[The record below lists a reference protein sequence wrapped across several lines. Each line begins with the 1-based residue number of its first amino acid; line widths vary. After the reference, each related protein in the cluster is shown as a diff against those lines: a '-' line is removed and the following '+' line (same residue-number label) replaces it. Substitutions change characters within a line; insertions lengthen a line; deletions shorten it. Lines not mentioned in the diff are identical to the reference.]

1 MSAESIFSCVDP
13 YSLRSVHLLSAF
25 FITFPV
31 KRLFLYSLKNHK
43 IMVIFIII
51 GIIAIF
57 LLYAVSIYNR
67 LVKLKN
73 LVQEAWSSIDVMLKK
88 RHDLIPN
95 LVETVKGYATH
106 ERETLENVT
115 RARNQAV
122 GANSLEAKEAAEKNL
137 NQAMVNLFAVAEQY
151 PDLKA
156 NANFQ
161 QLQAELTSIENDIEK
176 SRRYYNG
183 TARENNT
190 LVESFPSNLVANMY
204 KFEKVSFFELE
215 NIADREVPTVK
226 F

>member
-1 MSAESIFSCVDP
+1 
-13 YSLRSVHLLSAF
+13 
-25 FITFPV
+25 
-31 KRLFLYSLKNHK
+31 
-43 IMVIFIII
+43 MVALIII

-106 ERETLENVT
+106 ERETLESVT

-137 NQAMVNLFAVAEQY
+137 NQAMMNLFAVAEQY

-190 LVESFPSNLVANMY
+190 LVESFPSNIVANMY
-204 KFEKVSFFELE
+204 KFEKVSYFELD
-215 NIADREVPTVK
+215 NITEREVPTVK

>member
-1 MSAESIFSCVDP
+1 MIA
-13 YSLRSVHLLSAF
+13 L
-25 FITFPV
+25 
-31 KRLFLYSLKNHK
+31 
-43 IMVIFIII
+43 II
-51 GIIAIF
+51 GGVLVIA
-57 LLYAVSIYNR
+57 LLYGVSIYNR
-67 LVKLKN
+67 LVKLRN

-115 RARNQAV
+115 KARNLAV
-122 GANSLEAKEAAEKNL
+122 SADSVEGKEAAEKNL

-161 QLQAELTSIENDIEK
+161 QLQAELSSIENDIEK

-183 TARENNT
+183 TVRENNT
-190 LVESFPSNLVANMY
+190 LVESFPSNIIANMY
-204 KFEKVSFFELE
+204 KFEKSKFFELE
-215 NIADREVPTVK
+215 NIADREVPNVK

>member
-1 MSAESIFSCVDP
+1 MIALIVIGV
-13 YSLRSVHLLSAF
+13 LVLA
-25 FITFPV
+25 V
-31 KRLFLYSLKNHK
+31 LY
-43 IMVIFIII
+43 
-51 GIIAIF
+51 G
-57 LLYAVSIYNR
+57 VSIYNR
-67 LVKLKN
+67 LVKLRN

-115 RARNQAV
+115 RARNLAV
-122 GANSLEAKEAAEKNL
+122 GADSVEGKEIAEKNL

-161 QLQAELTSIENDIEK
+161 QLQAELSSIENDIEK

-183 TARENNT
+183 TVRENNT
-190 LVESFPSNLVANMY
+190 LVESFPSNIVANMY
-204 KFEKVSFFELE
+204 KFEKSKFFELE
-215 NIADREVPTVK
+215 NIADREVPNVK

>member
-1 MSAESIFSCVDP
+1 MIALIVIGV
-13 YSLRSVHLLSAF
+13 LVL
-25 FITFPV
+25 V
-31 KRLFLYSLKNHK
+31 VLY
-43 IMVIFIII
+43 
-51 GIIAIF
+51 G
-57 LLYAVSIYNR
+57 VSIYNR
-67 LVKLKN
+67 LVKLRN

-115 RARNQAV
+115 RARNLAV
-122 GANSLEAKEAAEKNL
+122 GADSVEGKEIAEKNL
-137 NQAMVNLFAVAEQY
+137 NQAMMNLFAVAEQY

-161 QLQAELTSIENDIEK
+161 QLQAELSSIENDIEK

-183 TARENNT
+183 TVRENNT
-190 LVESFPSNLVANMY
+190 LVESFPSNIVANMY
-204 KFEKVSFFELE
+204 KFEKSKFFELD
-215 NIADREVPTVK
+215 NIADREVPNVK

>member
-1 MSAESIFSCVDP
+1 MIA
-13 YSLRSVHLLSAF
+13 L
-25 FITFPV
+25 
-31 KRLFLYSLKNHK
+31 
-43 IMVIFIII
+43 II
-51 GIIAIF
+51 GGVLVIA
-57 LLYAVSIYNR
+57 LLYGVSIYNR
-67 LVKLKN
+67 LVKLRN

-115 RARNQAV
+115 KARNLAV
-122 GANSLEAKEAAEKNL
+122 GANSVEAKEAAEKNL
-137 NQAMVNLFAVAEQY
+137 NQAMMNLFAVAEQY

-161 QLQAELTSIENDIEK
+161 QLQAELTSIEGDIEK

-183 TARENNT
+183 TVRENNT
-190 LVESFPSNLVANMY
+190 LVESFPSNIVANMY
-204 KFEKVSFFELE
+204 KFEKSKFFELE
-215 NIADREVPTVK
+215 NIADREVPNVK

>member
-1 MSAESIFSCVDP
+1 MIA
-13 YSLRSVHLLSAF
+13 L
-25 FITFPV
+25 
-31 KRLFLYSLKNHK
+31 
-43 IMVIFIII
+43 II
-51 GIIAIF
+51 GGVLAIV
-57 LLYAVSIYNR
+57 LLYGVSIYNR
-67 LVKLKN
+67 LVKLRN

-115 RARNQAV
+115 KARNLAV
-122 GANSLEAKEAAEKNL
+122 GADSVEAKETAEKNL

-161 QLQAELTSIENDIEK
+161 QLQAELSSIENDIEK

-183 TARENNT
+183 TVRENNT
-190 LVESFPSNLVANMY
+190 LVESFPSNIIANMY
-204 KFEKVSFFELE
+204 KFENSKFFELE
-215 NIADREVPTVK
+215 NIADREVPSVK

>member
-1 MSAESIFSCVDP
+1 
-13 YSLRSVHLLSAF
+13 
-25 FITFPV
+25 
-31 KRLFLYSLKNHK
+31 
-43 IMVIFIII
+43 MVALIII

-106 ERETLENVT
+106 ERETLDSVT

-137 NQAMVNLFAVAEQY
+137 NQAMMNLFAVAEQY

-161 QLQAELTSIENDIEK
+161 QLQGELTSIENDIEK

-190 LVESFPSNLVANMY
+190 LVESFPSNMVANMF
-204 KFEKVSFFELE
+204 KFEKVSYFELD
-215 NIADREVPTVK
+215 NIAEREVPTVK

>member
-1 MSAESIFSCVDP
+1 MII
-13 YSLRSVHLLSAF
+13 LL
-25 FITFPV
+25 I
-31 KRLFLYSLKNHK
+31 
-43 IMVIFIII
+43 VI
-51 GIIAIF
+51 ALVVIF
-57 LLYAVSIYNR
+57 LLYGVSIYNR
-67 LVKLKN
+67 LVKLRN

-115 RARNQAV
+115 KARNLAV
-122 GANSLEAKEAAEKNL
+122 GANSVETKEAAEKNL
-137 NQAMVNLFAVAEQY
+137 NQAMMNLFAVAEQY

-161 QLQAELTSIENDIEK
+161 QLQSELTSIENDIEK

-183 TARENNT
+183 TVRENNT
-190 LVESFPSNLVANMY
+190 LVEYFPSNIIANMY
-204 KFEKVSFFELE
+204 KFEKSPFFELE
-215 NIADREVPTVK
+215 NVAEREVPTVK

>member
-1 MSAESIFSCVDP
+1 MIA
-13 YSLRSVHLLSAF
+13 L
-25 FITFPV
+25 
-31 KRLFLYSLKNHK
+31 
-43 IMVIFIII
+43 II
-51 GIIAIF
+51 GGVLVIA
-57 LLYAVSIYNR
+57 LLYGVSIYNR
-67 LVKLKN
+67 LVKLRN

-115 RARNQAV
+115 KARNLAV
-122 GANSLEAKEAAEKNL
+122 GADSVEAKEAAEKNL
-137 NQAMVNLFAVAEQY
+137 NQAMMNLFAVAEQY

-161 QLQAELTSIENDIEK
+161 QLQAELSSIENDIEK

-183 TARENNT
+183 TVRENNT
-190 LVESFPSNLVANMY
+190 LVESFPSNIIANMY
-204 KFEKVSFFELE
+204 KFEKSKFFELE
-215 NIADREVPTVK
+215 NIADREVPSVK

>member
-1 MSAESIFSCVDP
+1 
-13 YSLRSVHLLSAF
+13 
-25 FITFPV
+25 
-31 KRLFLYSLKNHK
+31 
-43 IMVIFIII
+43 MVTLIII
-51 GIIAIF
+51 GVIAVF
-57 LLYAVSIYNR
+57 LLCAVSIYNR

-95 LVETVKGYATH
+95 LVETVKGYTTH
-106 ERETLENVT
+106 ERDTLENVT

-137 NQAMVNLFAVAEQY
+137 NQAMMNLFAVAEQY

-190 LVESFPSNLVANMY
+190 LVESFPSNIVANMY
-204 KFEKVSFFELE
+204 KFEKVSYFELD
-215 NIADREVPTVK
+215 NIAEREVPTVK

>member
-1 MSAESIFSCVDP
+1 MIA
-13 YSLRSVHLLSAF
+13 L
-25 FITFPV
+25 
-31 KRLFLYSLKNHK
+31 
-43 IMVIFIII
+43 II
-51 GIIAIF
+51 GGVLVIA
-57 LLYAVSIYNR
+57 LLYGVSIYNR
-67 LVKLKN
+67 LVKLRN

-115 RARNQAV
+115 KARNLAV
-122 GANSLEAKEAAEKNL
+122 GADSVEAKEAAEKNL

-161 QLQAELTSIENDIEK
+161 QLQAELSSIENDIEK

-183 TARENNT
+183 TVRENNT
-190 LVESFPSNLVANMY
+190 LVESFPSNIIANMY
-204 KFEKVSFFELE
+204 KFEKSKFFELE
-215 NIADREVPTVK
+215 NIADREVPNVK

>member
-1 MSAESIFSCVDP
+1 MAV
-13 YSLRSVHLLSAF
+13 L
-25 FITFPV
+25 
-31 KRLFLYSLKNHK
+31 
-43 IMVIFIII
+43 III
-51 GIIAIF
+51 GVLVLIV
-57 LLYAVSIYNR
+57 LYAVSIYNR

-73 LVQEAWSSIDVMLKK
+73 LVQEAWSSIDVILKK

-106 ERETLENVT
+106 EKETLENVT
-115 RARNQAV
+115 KARNLAA
-122 GANSLEAKEAAEKNL
+122 GANTVEGKEAAEKSL

-161 QLQAELTSIENDIEK
+161 QLQAELSSIENDIEK

-190 LVESFPSNLVANMY
+190 LVESFPSNVIANMY
-204 KFEKVSFFELE
+204 KFEKAKFFELD
-215 NIADREVPTVK
+215 NIAERAAPTVK